1 MKTISWMSSWKPIP
15 ISITKNLGIS
25 SLIRISKSLTT
36 KTTSNMKE
44 LKELITWF
52 KEDPKDAIQSSLMA
66 IAIFVFV
73 YFLIYFAAIID
84 PPY

>member
-1 MKTISWMSSWKPIP
+1 
-15 ISITKNLGIS
+15 
-25 SLIRISKSLTT
+25 
-36 KTTSNMKE
+36 MKE

-66 IAIFVFV
+66 IAIFVLG

>member
-1 MKTISWMSSWKPIP
+1 
-15 ISITKNLGIS
+15 
-25 SLIRISKSLTT
+25 
-36 KTTSNMKE
+36 MKE

-73 YFLIYFAAIID
+73 YFIIYFAAIID
-84 PPY
+84 PTY